1 MPLRSEQSKL
11 FGRSREEQVLAE
23 EGGER
28 TLLRTSL
35 VSSVG
40 IRPIGPSDA
49 LRGANNRAHR
59 HHNLSHSQNSNDRSL
74 NNRAHH
80 RDLTHHRET
89 VGDWARGP
97 GLSPITDASGDR
109 GRNRTKGQP

>member
-1 MPLRSEQSKL
+1 MPPRSEQIKL
-11 FGRSREEQVLAE
+11 FGRSRGEPVLAA

-74 NNRAHH
+74 NNRVHH
-80 RDLTHHRET
+80 RDLMRHRET
-89 VGDWARGP
+89 VEDWARGP
-97 GLSPITDASGDR
+97 GLSPITDARSNK
-109 GRNRTKGQP
+109 GRD